1 MCYEEKILTA
11 YYVELCYIAWTLP
24 LFDYLIRKKIECNN
38 CVSRESMLVYQ
49 LGFGRW
55 FWFCVSD
62 KIVIL
67 SFFVKWYIWYIFR
80 LETYFNEPFSKY
92 TMLFFLLEQHYFIIK
107 YILTVP
113 TWVLSRTILSCIN
126 FQIVNF
132 STFIIGI
139 WTLKHIIPQSFC
151 KYWNDWNI
159 SSDQQYQLKWV
170 SLCKSSYPW
179 FESLQM
185 LGKCV
190 AE

>member
-1 MCYEEKILTA
+1 MLQFYALNLKMRSNVLWREDIDSILCRT
-11 YYVELCYIAWTLP
+11 LLHCLNIAFIWLLNT
-24 LFDYLIRKKIECNN
+24 KKIECNN

-159 SSDQQYQLKWV
+159 SSDQQY
-170 SLCKSSYPW
+170 
-179 FESLQM
+179 
-185 LGKCV
+185 
-190 AE
+190 